1 MKGGF
6 LEKAQSLLNK
16 TTAKAME
23 FTKGIT
29 SLLDQNPFSG
39 DLKSKGRLI

>member
-23 FTKGIT
+23 FTKGI
-29 SLLDQNPFSG
+29 
-39 DLKSKGRLI
+39 IHY